1 MRAVVRLPTSYPQNL
16 VCATLGPLASLKQ
29 KALRAYVQVQKI
41 PFIKNDLEPDPLE
54 ANYYVLLCA
63 GRYAATLRKLR
74 LAPTIDEG
82 LRQQRLLHHLYEA
95 AIVEADL
102 ERSRRLR
109 RLSPEIQTLML
120 QRDRSHEENSIGK
133 AEAGLI
139 QHLNSVPRVAL
150 IDELTSDDMVN
161 FADMYDGWAQDPR
174 VELFE
179 KLSSGLG

>member
-1 MRAVVRLPTSYPQNL
+1 M
-16 VCATLGPLASLKQ
+16 
-29 KALRAYVQVQKI
+29 
-41 PFIKNDLEPDPLE
+41 
-54 ANYYVLLCA
+54 LLCA

-161 FADMYDGWAQDPR
+161 LADMYDGWAQDPR
-174 VELFE
+174 VESFE
-179 KLSSGLG
+179 KLLLLGWADGMRILHTAVGPSYDPPARVPGEPVSLTKFVANCMWDRA